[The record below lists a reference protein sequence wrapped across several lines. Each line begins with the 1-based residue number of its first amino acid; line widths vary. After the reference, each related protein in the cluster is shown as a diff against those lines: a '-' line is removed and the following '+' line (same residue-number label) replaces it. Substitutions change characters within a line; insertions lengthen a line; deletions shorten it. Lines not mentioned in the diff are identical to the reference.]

1 MKRKSLTLPRK
12 LDKMFGQV
20 VVDLRGS
27 RGEEKDREKI
37 RMYSSTDENWSGQR
51 QERNM
56 INKIK
61 LDWYKHKQFL
71 GEILSDLEYWKFE
84 YEVRLENGTLII
96 EIYGAGK

>member
-27 RGEEKDREKI
+27 RGEEKDREKT

-51 QERNM
+51 
-56 INKIK
+56 
-61 LDWYKHKQFL
+61 
-71 GEILSDLEYWKFE
+71 
-84 YEVRLENGTLII
+84 
-96 EIYGAGK
+96 

>member
-1 MKRKSLTLPRK
+1 MKVGMMVSPLLGQVCNGESNLTVNQVSYDRVSATLTLPTNYK
-12 LDKMFGQV
+12 
-20 VVDLRGS
+20 
-27 RGEEKDREKI
+27 GEH
-37 RMYSSTDENWSGQR
+37 
-51 QERNM
+51 M

>member
-1 MKRKSLTLPRK
+1 MEKVKVRGRVCNGESNLTVNQVSCDKVGATPTLPTNYK
-12 LDKMFGQV
+12 
-20 VVDLRGS
+20 
-27 RGEEKDREKI
+27 GEH
-37 RMYSSTDENWSGQR
+37 
-51 QERNM
+51 M

-84 YEVRLENGTLII
+84 YEVRLENGTLVI